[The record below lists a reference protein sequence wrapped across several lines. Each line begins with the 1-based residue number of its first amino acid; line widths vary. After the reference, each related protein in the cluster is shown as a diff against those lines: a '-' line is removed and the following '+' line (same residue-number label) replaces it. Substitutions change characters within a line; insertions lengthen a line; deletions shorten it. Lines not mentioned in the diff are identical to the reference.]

1 VTLTTISKAIWPE
14 NNETKYLNKITKKLG
29 HNFPGLFVKKK
40 KTFKRKY
47 HLKKK
52 NFPLKNKKN

>member
-29 HNFPGLFVKKK
+29 HNFPGLFVKKQK
-40 KTFKRKY
+40 HSNANTISKRRI
-47 HLKKK
+47 
-52 NFPLKNKKN
+52 FP